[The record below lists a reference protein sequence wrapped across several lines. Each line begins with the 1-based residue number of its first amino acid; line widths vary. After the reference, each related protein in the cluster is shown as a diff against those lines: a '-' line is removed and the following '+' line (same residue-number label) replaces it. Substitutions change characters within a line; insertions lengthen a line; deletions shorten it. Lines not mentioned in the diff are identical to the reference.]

1 MSYEVVILLEDG
13 TAQTIFKNYPYCL
26 CFDVFLLEATSCKAL
41 HQQVDA
47 FSMLFDVSS
56 VLRSGAT

>member
-26 CFDVFLLEATSCKAL
+26 CFDVFLLQATSRKAL
-41 HQQVDA
+41 HQQVGVL
-47 FSMLFDVSS
+47 SMLFDVSS
-56 VLRSGAT
+56 VFIYGAA